1 VGVSAEQCGA
11 APSPEEK
18 WAANR
23 EKVAY
28 AMAFPGLLR
37 DWNAARGKAVDT
49 VIESGEVRVVVF
61 TDGTF
66 LLASAR
72 DLDPAAVVAALATAR
87 ARLEPP
93 HAEGYATLDRLA
105 ARDRD
110 LSRRARLENI
120 LGAIRHNAADIP
132 ELKDAVRR
140 LAASWTDQAEPN
152 EQKDQTTGR

>member
-1 VGVSAEQCGA
+1 VSSEECSA

-23 EKVAY
+23 EKVAF
-28 AMAFPGLLR
+28 AMTFPGLIR
-37 DWNAARGKAVDT
+37 EWADARGKTVDT
-49 VIESGEVRVVVF
+49 IVESGDARVAIF

-66 LLASAR
+66 AVVPSR
-72 DLDPAAVVAALATAR
+72 DLDPAAVVAALAAAR
-87 ARLEPP
+87 PRLERA
-93 HAEGYATLDRLA
+93 HAEAYAELDRLA
-105 ARDRD
+105 SRDRE

-140 LAASWTDQAEPN
+140 LAASLPDHTETDG
-152 EQKDQTTGR
+152 QKDQTAGR